1 VGEFLDEGGGEFALE
16 GRRGREGL
24 GCARRLELEELQDA
38 GPGLVGE
45 VLERARKV
53 LEPLEVA
60 RKGIWGG
67 GERLDVGGQG
77 VMFCICALGLDGLRA
92 RLGDEFAVLLEDLEV
107 LLRQFRWAS
116 I

>member
-1 VGEFLDEGGGEFALE
+1 
-16 GRRGREGL
+16 
-24 GCARRLELEELQDA
+24 
-38 GPGLVGE
+38 

-67 GERLDVGGQG
+67 GEWLDVSGQGGSG
-77 VMFCICALGLDGLRA
+77 VMFCVCVLGLSGLRA
-92 RLGDEFAVLLEDLEV
+92 RLGDEFAVLFEDLEV

>member
-1 VGEFLDEGGGEFALE
+1 MGEFLDEGGGEFALE

-60 RKGIWGG
+60 RKRIWGR
-67 GERLDVGGQG
+67 GEGLDVGG
-77 VMFCICALGLDGLRA
+77 
-92 RLGDEFAVLLEDLEV
+92 
-107 LLRQFRWAS
+107 
-116 I
+116 